1 MELRRSLS
9 TGPQRPAR
17 STSNS
22 SSHSPGRLP
31 IRTAGLST
39 GTGLKV
45 FSLIYMHA
53 YQGGPLMC
61 RRVLLIE
68 DDEILRFL
76 IADALSHVDVDV
88 LECTTADAG
97 LMVLENAPSNS
108 IAFVFTDIRTPGV
121 LNGFELA
128 KIVWEKWPDLPVIL
142 TSGHRSV
149 QEHEL
154 PAHS

>member
-1 MELRRSLS
+1 
-9 TGPQRPAR
+9 
-17 STSNS
+17 
-22 SSHSPGRLP
+22 
-31 IRTAGLST
+31 
-39 GTGLKV
+39 
-45 FSLIYMHA
+45 
-53 YQGGPLMC
+53 MC

-76 IADALSHVDVDV
+76 IADALSHVDVEV
-88 LECTTADAG
+88 IECTTADAG
-97 LMVLENAPSNS
+97 LVVLENAPSNS

-128 KIVWEKWPDLPVIL
+128 KIVWKRWPDLPVIL

-154 PAHS
+154 PAHSMFMAKPWTLDQLYEVVAKQLPAASA

>member
-1 MELRRSLS
+1 
-9 TGPQRPAR
+9 
-17 STSNS
+17 
-22 SSHSPGRLP
+22 
-31 IRTAGLST
+31 
-39 GTGLKV
+39 
-45 FSLIYMHA
+45 
-53 YQGGPLMC
+53 MC

-154 PAHS
+154 PAHSMFMAKPWTLDQLYEVVAKQLPAASA

>member
-1 MELRRSLS
+1 
-9 TGPQRPAR
+9 
-17 STSNS
+17 
-22 SSHSPGRLP
+22 
-31 IRTAGLST
+31 
-39 GTGLKV
+39 
-45 FSLIYMHA
+45 
-53 YQGGPLMC
+53 MC

-76 IADALSHVDVDV
+76 IADALSHVDVEV
-88 LECTTADAG
+88 LECTAADAG

-149 QEHEL
+149 QDHEL
-154 PAHS
+154 PAHSMFMAKPWTLDQLYEVVAKQLPAASA

>member
-1 MELRRSLS
+1 
-9 TGPQRPAR
+9 
-17 STSNS
+17 
-22 SSHSPGRLP
+22 
-31 IRTAGLST
+31 
-39 GTGLKV
+39 
-45 FSLIYMHA
+45 
-53 YQGGPLMC
+53 MC

-76 IADALSHVDVDV
+76 IADALSHVDVEV
-88 LECTTADAG
+88 IECTTADAG

-128 KIVWEKWPDLPVIL
+128 KIVWEKWPDLPVIP

-149 QEHEL
+149 QGHEL
-154 PAHS
+154 PAHSMFMAKPWTLDQLYEVVAKQLPAASA